1 MAESLITTLEKL
13 NARIKDVTAH
23 NAALLA
29 RNRELEELNA
39 DLRRRAE
46 ESDRI
51 RDRALLD
58 AEYLTVSHR
67 LAADPDTLIDT
78 RRHIAKLIR
87 NIDRC
92 LEMLKE

>member
-1 MAESLITTLEKL
+1 MAESLIATLEKL
-13 NARIKDVTAH
+13 DARIKDITAR
-23 NAALLA
+23 NALLAA

-39 DLRRRAE
+39 DLLRKAQEAE
-46 ESDRI
+46 RE
-51 RDRALLD
+51 RDRARLD

-67 LAADPDTLIDT
+67 LADHPDTIVDT

>member
-1 MAESLITTLEKL
+1 MAESLITTLERL
-13 NARIKDVTAH
+13 DARIKDVTMR
-23 NAALLA
+23 NARLVEQ
-29 RNRELEELNA
+29 NHKLEEEIA
-39 DLRRRAE
+39 DLRLEIAEARRE
-46 ESDRI
+46 
-51 RDRALLD
+51 RDRARLD

-67 LAADPDTLIDT
+67 LADSPDTLIDT

>member
-46 ESDRI
+46 ESDRT

-58 AEYLTVSHR
+58 AEYLTVS
-67 LAADPDTLIDT
+67 
-78 RRHIAKLIR
+78 HIAKLIR

>member
-1 MAESLITTLEKL
+1 MAGSLISTLERL
-13 NARIKDVTAH
+13 DARIKEVTMQRAR
-23 NAALLA
+23 LMD
-29 RNRELEELNA
+29 RNRELEEENES
-39 DLRRRAE
+39 LRRALAE
-46 ESDRI
+46 AKSD

-67 LAADPDTLIDT
+67 LADSPDTLIDT

>member
-13 NARIKDVTAH
+13 NAKIKDVIAH

-46 ESDRI
+46 ESDRT

>member
-1 MAESLITTLEKL
+1 MAESLITTLERL
-13 NARIKDVTAH
+13 DARIKDVTMR
-23 NAALLA
+23 NARLVEQ
-29 RNRELEELNA
+29 NHELEEEIA
-39 DLRRRAE
+39 DLRLEIAEARRE
-46 ESDRI
+46 
-51 RDRALLD
+51 RDRARLD

-67 LAADPDTLIDT
+67 LADSPDTLIDT

>member
-1 MAESLITTLEKL
+1 MAESLIATLEKL
-13 NARIKDVTAH
+13 DARIKDITAR
-23 NAALLA
+23 NALLAA

-39 DLRRRAE
+39 DLLRKAQEAE
-46 ESDRI
+46 RE
-51 RDRALLD
+51 RDRARLD
-58 AEYLTVSHR
+58 AEYLAVSHR
-67 LAADPDTLIDT
+67 LADHPDTIVDT

>member
-1 MAESLITTLEKL
+1 MAESLITTLERL
-13 NARIKDVTAH
+13 DARIKDVTMR
-23 NAALLA
+23 NARLVEQ
-29 RNRELEELNA
+29 NHKLEEEIA
-39 DLRRRAE
+39 DLRREIAE
-46 ESDRI
+46 AR
-51 RDRALLD
+51 RDRARLD

-67 LAADPDTLIDT
+67 LADSPDTLIDT

>member
-1 MAESLITTLEKL
+1 MR
-13 NARIKDVTAH
+13 NARRVEQNHK
-23 NAALLA
+23 
-29 RNRELEELNA
+29 LEEEIA
-39 DLRRRAE
+39 DLRLEIAEARRE
-46 ESDRI
+46 
-51 RDRALLD
+51 RDRARLD

-67 LAADPDTLIDT
+67 LADSPDTLIDT

>member
-1 MAESLITTLEKL
+1 MQR
-13 NARIKDVTAH
+13 ARLMD
-23 NAALLA
+23 
-29 RNRELEELNA
+29 RNRELEEENES
-39 DLRRRAE
+39 LRRALAE
-46 ESDRI
+46 AKSD

-67 LAADPDTLIDT
+67 LADSPDTLIDT

>member
-23 NAALLA
+23 SAALLA

-46 ESDRI
+46 ESDRT

>member
-1 MAESLITTLEKL
+1 MAESLISTLERLDSRIKEVTMH
-13 NARIKDVTAH
+13 NARLEDK
-23 NAALLA
+23 
-29 RNRELEELNA
+29 NRELEEENN
-39 DLRRRAE
+39 DLRLALTEALR
-46 ESDRI
+46 D

-58 AEYLTVSHR
+58 AEYLKVSHR
-67 LAADPDTLIDT
+67 LADSPDTLIDT